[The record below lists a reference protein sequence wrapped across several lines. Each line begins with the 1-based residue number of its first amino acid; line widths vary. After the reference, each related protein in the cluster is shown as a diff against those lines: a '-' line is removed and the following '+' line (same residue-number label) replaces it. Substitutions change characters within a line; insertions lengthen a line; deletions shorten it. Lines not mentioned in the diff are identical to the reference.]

1 MIKLKSILEQTQAF
15 KPIIVF
21 VGGIEKYESLSQQT
35 NRIQSGLSDYEIKA
49 FDHSNASAAAKFV
62 KNNKT
67 AGIIL
72 YSKGCESWKLF
83 PSDKTYCIEPWNGKQ
98 KMKDFYSGFPSAN
111 MWVGAEDYRGNGLK
125 TQNELVPGKGTK
137 GHIDAPSQVAPFIA
151 AALKNK
157 SLGLNEDAP
166 KLLSKNEAENEM
178 IQGTER
184 VLDQVL
190 NQVSQGDVQG
200 ILNKV
205 VDKDELKELVVNQ
218 LKPVRDHFYNR
229 YSKCYKYDQ
238 AGDEKIITAT
248 LKNVANIFLSRI
260 NNLSFLKVSAIK
272 TYMFVTGYDKENL
285 AQDIENSLNSKD
297 FKRIQLSA
305 VITMRSIIGNMRR
318 IPQLSVYGPICKGVD
333 KSNTPENTY
342 PFPNVQSITA
352 KIINQYTSLYKDAI
366 VKKFS

>member
-21 VGGIEKYESLSQQT
+21 VGGLTRYESLSQQT

-49 FDHSNASAAAKFV
+49 FDHSNSSAAAKFV
-62 KNNKT
+62 KENKT

-83 PSDKTYCIEPWNGKQ
+83 PKDKTFCIEPYNLNNKA
-98 KMKDFYSGFPSAN
+98 KNFYSGFPSAN
-111 MWVGAEDYRGNGLK
+111 MWVGAEDYRGKGLK
-125 TQNELVPGKGTK
+125 TQNELVPGKGTQ

-166 KLLSKNEAENEM
+166 RLLNKNQAENEM
-178 IQGTER
+178 IQTANN
-184 VLDQVL
+184 VLNQVL

-205 VDKDELKELVVNQ
+205 VDKDELKELVLNQ

-229 YSKCYKYDQ
+229 YSKCYKYDR

-248 LKNVANIFLSRI
+248 LQNIANIFLSRI
-260 NNLSFLKVSAIK
+260 NDLGFIKVGAIK

-285 AQDIENSLNSKD
+285 AQDIEDGLNSKD
-297 FKRIQLSA
+297 FERIKISA
-305 VITMRSIIGNMRR
+305 QITMRSIIGNMRR
-318 IPQLSVYGPICKGVD
+318 IPQVSVYGPTCKGVD
-333 KSNTPENTY
+333 KSNTPENVY
-342 PFPNVQSITA
+342 PFPNIKLITN
-352 KIINQYTSLYKDAI
+352 KIINQYTPLYKDAI
-366 VKKFS
+366 IKKFS